1 MAYAPRPDGL
11 NDLILDDG
19 TRIASPLP
27 IAQLEEMGHRPIP
40 PMPQAPGLDPNAVAG
55 PGGAPDWQSAVPQ
68 SDAGV
73 PQQFFQR
80 QGGHSGMAP
89 ASAYAELP
97 AQAGASPE
105 QQVERARLDAE
116 NNARQ
121 AEDAK
126 RRASRAYAAAN
137 APPGAAAPKRN
148 LVPLGGA
155 APGQGGEM
163 PAYAPQ
169 RVTKIKGG
177 DVRASFTR
185 VPGQEVPADVKEDA
199 INDDPENLELSAE
212 DVTMQRE
219 ELRQKRELQLL
230 DQQKML
236 DRQQAQRAHVD
247 QQIAG
252 KQSMIDQRDREIE
265 KTRPQTIAEVIDDR
279 GFLGRVGA
287 ALIMA
292 VGGYNAGLN
301 GGPNQGYQLV
311 RESIMDEVNSQR
323 AAYEDAKERGETAR
337 NDYARA
343 IAIYGTPEAASLD
356 MEMRRI
362 GVAEK
367 VLENRASKIQDTEYL
382 QQASQVANQLRQQR
396 AETKMKLFDLE
407 KGKVTQENWQY
418 VPDRYVVSGGAPKV
432 KKEDG
437 QRQVTLP
444 DGSRAY
450 ALDPERSRKLQDV
463 VKANASLAELA
474 GRLKSL
480 TDTVGKRE
488 PTAAERAAA
497 ETIKSQM
504 MFTFKDASQ
513 AGALDK
519 GLQDAMDTY
528 FGKPEEMFRIKDAG
542 RKLDEVRRIANGKI
556 NDVRRYDLRAT
567 TDYDSPSAPMPPPH
581 ESDE

>member
-19 TRIASPLP
+19 TKVVSPLP

-40 PMPQAPGLDPNAVAG
+40 PIPQGPGLDPNALARNEYT
-55 PGGAPDWQSAVPQ
+55 DQI
-68 SDAGV
+68 
-73 PQQFFQR
+73 
-80 QGGHSGMAP
+80 QGM
-89 ASAYAELP
+89 L
-97 AQAGASPE
+97 
-105 QQVERARLDAE
+105 
-116 NNARQ
+116 
-121 AEDAK
+121 
-126 RRASRAYAAAN
+126 N
-137 APPGAAAPKRN
+137 APPGAPQPQSLQSALDAPGGFKVVGDAPTPSGKPRPEFQAGIQQLQAEAPQTQKATGPKRN

-155 APGQGGEM
+155 APGYGQGGAY
-163 PAYAPQ
+163 PGYAPQ
-169 RVTKIKGG
+169 RVTKVKGG
-177 DVRASFTR
+177 DVRAAFTR

-212 DVTMQRE
+212 SVAMQRE

-236 DRQQAQRAHVD
+236 DRQQAQRSHVD

-265 KTRPQTIAEVIDDR
+265 KARPQTISEVIDDR

-287 ALIMA
+287 ALLMA
-292 VGGYNAGLN
+292 VGGYNAGLT

-323 AAYEDAKERGETAR
+323 AAYEDAKERGEIAR

-343 IAIYGTPEAASLD
+343 LAIYGTPEAASLD

-382 QQASQVANQLRQQR
+382 QQSSQVANQLRQQR

-437 QRQVTLP
+437 ERMVRMP
-444 DGSRAY
+444 DGTYKFARDATQ
-450 ALDPERSRKLQDV
+450 ARKLQDV
-463 VKANASLAELA
+463 VKANARLSTLAD
-474 GRLKSL
+474 RLKSL

-488 PTAAERAAA
+488 PTAAERAAGD
-497 ETIKSQM
+497 TIKSEM
-504 MFTFKDASQ
+504 MFTYKDASQ

-519 GLQDAMDTY
+519 GLQDAMEGY
-528 FGKPEEMFRIKDAG
+528 FGKATDMFRIEDVG
-542 RKLDEVRRIANGKI
+542 RKLDEVNRIAKSKVNEV
-556 NDVRRYDLRAT
+556 NRYDLHPT
-567 TDYDSPSAPMPPPH
+567 PDYAPGVVMPPPG